1 MQIKEI
7 YRQKKPVIS
16 FEIFPPKPDYPL
28 ETVFDTVSELQDLRP
43 DFISVTY
50 GAGGSNRER
59 TVQIASRVK
68 KDFQIETMAHL
79 TCVGQSPDELDRVI
93 ADLQANGIE
102 NILALRGD
110 PPQDDPEYFVR
121 PGYYHY
127 AAELVAHIRKK
138 GCFSVGAA
146 AYPEGHAECRRWE
159 EDWRYLRDKVALGV
173 DFLVTQLFFDNRIFY
188 NFKENLL
195 RLGVNLPVSAGIMP
209 VLNSKQIRRILYLSG
224 ASIPAKLLL
233 LFDKY
238 SDDPESFE
246 KAGIEYAI
254 GQINDLIA
262 GGVEGIHLYTMN
274 RIGQTRKIIENID
287 KNQG

>member
-1 MQIKEI
+1 MRIKELF
-7 YRQKKPVIS
+7 RQKKPVVS

-28 ETVFDTVSELQDLRP
+28 ETVFATVSGLQDLRP

-59 TVQIASRVK
+59 TVRIAARVK
-68 KDFQIETMAHL
+68 TDFQIETMAHL
-79 TCVGQSPDELDRVI
+79 TCVGQSPEELDRVI
-93 ADLQANGIE
+93 AELQANGIE

-110 PPQDDPEYFVR
+110 PPRDEPDYFTK
-121 PGYYHY
+121 PGYYRY

-138 GCFSVGAA
+138 GDFSIGAA
-146 AYPEGHAECRRWE
+146 AYPEGHAECRRFA
-159 EDWRYLRDKVALGV
+159 EDWQYLREKAQMGV
-173 DFLVTQLFFDNRIFY
+173 DFLITQLFFDNRVFY
-188 NFKENLL
+188 NFKESLL
-195 RLGVNLPVSAGIMP
+195 RLGVDLPVSAGIMP
-209 VLNSKQIRRILYLSG
+209 VLNSRQIRKILYLSG

-238 SDDPESFE
+238 NDDPESFE

-254 GQINDLIA
+254 GQINDLFA

-274 RIGQTRKIIENID
+274 RIDQTRKIIENID
-287 KNQG
+287 RK